1 MATQLI
7 WITLASLAG
16 EHMFRI
22 GSTSLSSSR
31 FCIVGMEVSL
41 FRQSEDASIRELQQ
55 HPLSSQRPWT
65 LSPETLQVH
74 L

>member
-1 MATQLI
+1 MATLLV

-16 EHMFRI
+16 EYMFRI
-22 GSTSLSSSR
+22 GLTLLSSSR

-55 HPLSSQRPWT
+55 HLVSSQRLWT
-65 LSPETLQVH
+65 LSPEIL
-74 L
+74 